1 MLLQVTASN
10 PDVADASMPRRNV
23 SMRRADVFG
32 DRPSRKHSARRSR
45 GFPSHL
51 GVSYCLIPCN
61 LSLTLLAVQFL
72 DESNEVRSQYT
83 GDNSPFSSPPSGNH
97 QSPKL
102 GSAKGGRSSHNE
114 VTPPYTVVTPT
125 DGFTVLSLLN
135 SESPSQPQLLEGP
148 PRSHHDAHDHAH
160 SDHLQATGSSN
171 FVYQQP
177 PGQPILWPLEHEQ
190 EAMLLQHYIENVALF
205 FDMVDTECHFGVH
218 VVQRAKKNST
228 LMNAIL
234 ALSARQLSR
243 TTDFDPYI
251 ADAYYQRCFDTLIP
265 ALNENVA
272 IKEESLLAATIIL
285 RLLEE
290 MNISVIGSD
299 PQGHLFGT
307 QAIIRAAEQSYAA
320 TTGPSFRQAIYWAA
334 FRQELWISLMTQRA
348 FQLHIFPADR
358 SLEPAS
364 DSIWATRTI
373 AHLGDVCNFAF
384 GEGRHSIARYNQLM
398 DENKSWKSCR
408 PDSFDPFFYRQ
419 DRDGSGRN
427 FPDIRLHEKSH
438 VMGMQYNTLA
448 HMLLVVHDPAIP
460 QLGPAHRQSRAVVD
474 KIVQE
479 DVRTLSGVA
488 LSNPKVFPGK
498 FVACFAVA
506 LVGDRFNVRDD
517 QEMLRDLWYACERSH
532 GFPPTATVSGF
543 LQGIRNKYI

>member
-1 MLLQVTASN
+1 MVQATTNSQG
-10 PDVADASMPRRNV
+10 VADASIPKGSVFTRSTVSEGRRYKIL
-23 SMRRADVFG
+23 SA
-32 DRPSRKHSARRSR
+32 KHSN
-45 GFPSHL
+45 GFPYL
-51 GVSYCLIPCN
+51 PAAI
-61 LSLTLLAVQFL
+61 QFF
-72 DESNEVRSQYT
+72 DESSDVRSQYT
-83 GDNSPFSSPPSGNH
+83 ENESPYSSPPLAHDNSPKPSSTRNRK
-97 QSPKL
+97 SPQHVA
-102 GSAKGGRSSHNE
+102 S
-114 VTPPYTVVTPT
+114 PPYTVVIPT

-135 SESPSQPQLLEGP
+135 SESPTQPQLSQP
-148 PRSHHDAHDHAH
+148 PPSLHHDNDQPLG
-160 SDHLQATGSSN
+160 HLHQTESST
-171 FVYQQP
+171 FVFQQP

-205 FDMVDTECHFGVH
+205 FDMVDNECHFGVH

-243 TTDFDPYI
+243 TTNFDPYI

-307 QAIIRAAEQSYAA
+307 QAIIRAAEQSYSA

-358 SLEPAS
+358 SLEPAT
-364 DSIWATRTI
+364 DSVWATRTI

-384 GEGRHSIARYNQLM
+384 GEGRHSVARYNQLM
-398 DENKSWKSCR
+398 EENTSWKTCR
-408 PDSFDPFFYRQ
+408 PDSFDPFFYRA
-419 DRDGSGRN
+419 DRDGSGRR

-460 QLGPAHRQSRAVVD
+460 QLGPAHKQSRAAVD
-474 KIVQE
+474 KIVLQ
-479 DVRTLSGVA
+479 DVRILSGVA

-506 LVGDRFNVRDD
+506 LVGDRFTARDD
-517 QEMLRDLWYACERSH
+517 QEILRNIWYACERSH
-532 GFPPTATVSGF
+532 GFPPTATMNQLEESWGWY
-543 LQGIRNKYI
+543 QT

>member
-1 MLLQVTASN
+1 
-10 PDVADASMPRRNV
+10 
-23 SMRRADVFG
+23 
-32 DRPSRKHSARRSR
+32 
-45 GFPSHL
+45 
-51 GVSYCLIPCN
+51 
-61 LSLTLLAVQFL
+61 
-72 DESNEVRSQYT
+72 
-83 GDNSPFSSPPSGNH
+83 
-97 QSPKL
+97 
-102 GSAKGGRSSHNE
+102 
-114 VTPPYTVVTPT
+114 
-125 DGFTVLSLLN
+125 
-135 SESPSQPQLLEGP
+135 
-148 PRSHHDAHDHAH
+148 
-160 SDHLQATGSSN
+160 
-171 FVYQQP
+171 
-177 PGQPILWPLEHEQ
+177 
-190 EAMLLQHYIENVALF
+190 
-205 FDMVDTECHFGVH
+205 
-218 VVQRAKKNST
+218 
-228 LMNAIL
+228 
-234 ALSARQLSR
+234 
-243 TTDFDPYI
+243 
-251 ADAYYQRCFDTLIP
+251 
-265 ALNENVA
+265 
-272 IKEESLLAATIIL
+272 
-285 RLLEE
+285 

-479 DVRTLSGVA
+479 DVRTLAGVS

-506 LVGDRFNVRDD
+506 LVGDRFDVRDD

-532 GFPPTATVSGF
+532 GFPPTATVRHI
-543 LQGIRNKYI
+543 LQSMKRRVSNSQFSTTDTSARRILGMAPSLNICTHNLASKSTYHPRLGYDPGCGK

>member
-61 LSLTLLAVQFL
+61 LLLTLLAVQFL

-160 SDHLQATGSSN
+160 SDHLQATESSN

>member
-1 MLLQVTASN
+1 MS
-10 PDVADASMPRRNV
+10 
-23 SMRRADVFG
+23 
-32 DRPSRKHSARRSR
+32 
-45 GFPSHL
+45 
-51 GVSYCLIPCN
+51 
-61 LSLTLLAVQFL
+61 VQFL
-72 DESNEVRSQYT
+72 DESSEVRSQYT
-83 GDNSPFSSPPSGNH
+83 DDGSFPFSSPPSGLAN
-97 QSPKL
+97 SPQP
-102 GSAKGGRSSHNE
+102 GSSKSGRSANDIP
-114 VTPPYTVVTPT
+114 TPPFTIATPT

-135 SESPSQPQLLEGP
+135 SESPSVPHSHSAPSISRDNQFNHDSP
-148 PRSHHDAHDHAH
+148 PRND
-160 SDHLQATGSSN
+160 GST

-205 FDMVDTECHFGVH
+205 FDMVDNKCHFGIH

-243 TTDFDPYI
+243 TTDFDAYI

-265 ALNENVA
+265 ALNDSVA

-320 TTGPSFRQAIYWAA
+320 TSGPSFRQAIYWAA

-358 SLEPAS
+358 SLEPAN

-373 AHLGDVCNFAF
+373 AHLGDVSNFVF
-384 GEGRHSIARYNQLM
+384 GDGRHSISRYNQLM
-398 DENKSWKSCR
+398 DENSSWKTRR
-408 PDSFDPFFYRQ
+408 PDSFEPFFYRQ
-419 DRDGSGRN
+419 DRDGSGSL
-427 FPDIRLHEKSH
+427 FPDIRFHEKSH

-448 HMLLVVHDPAIP
+448 HMLLAAHDPTIP
-460 QLGPAHRQSRAVVD
+460 QLGPAYKQSRAVVD
-474 KIVQE
+474 KIVQN

-488 LSNPKVFPGK
+488 LSNPKVFPCK
-498 FVACFAVA
+498 FVACFAIA
-506 LVGDRFNVRDD
+506 LVGDRFTVRED
-517 QEMLRDLWYACERSH
+517 QERLRDLWLACERAH
-532 GFPPTATVSGF
+532 GFPPTATIHQLEESWGWH
-543 LQGIRNKYI
+543 R

>member
-1 MLLQVTASN
+1 MGFIA
-10 PDVADASMPRRNV
+10 
-23 SMRRADVFG
+23 
-32 DRPSRKHSARRSR
+32 PSTY
-45 GFPSHL
+45 GIDW
-51 GVSYCLIPCN
+51 CI
-61 LSLTLLAVQFL
+61 LTLQFL
-72 DESNEVRSQYT
+72 DESSELRSQYT
-83 GDNSPFSSPPSGNH
+83 EHVSPFNSPLVSYDESSKP
-97 QSPKL
+97 
-102 GSAKGGRSSHNE
+102 GSTKSGRSPRGVAS
-114 VTPPYTVVTPT
+114 PPYTAVTPT

-135 SESPSQPQLLEGP
+135 SESPSQPQQQRIL
-148 PRSHHDAHDHAH
+148 PRSHHEDH
-160 SDHLQATGSSN
+160 SPLDNMQGTESST

-190 EAMLLQHYIENVALF
+190 EAMLLQHYIDNVALF
-205 FDMVDTECHFGVH
+205 FDMVDNECHFGVH

-358 SLEPAS
+358 SLEPAN

-398 DENKSWKSCR
+398 DENKSWKSRR
-408 PDSFDPFFYRQ
+408 PESFDPFFYRQ

-427 FPDIRLHEKSH
+427 FPDIRLHEKAH

-460 QLGPAHRQSRAVVD
+460 QLGPAHKQSRAVVD

-506 LVGDRFNVRDD
+506 LVGDRFTVRDD
-517 QEMLRDLWYACERSH
+517 QEMLRDLWFACERSH
-532 GFPPTATVSGF
+532 GFPPTATIHQLEESWGWHH
-543 LQGIRNKYI
+543 G